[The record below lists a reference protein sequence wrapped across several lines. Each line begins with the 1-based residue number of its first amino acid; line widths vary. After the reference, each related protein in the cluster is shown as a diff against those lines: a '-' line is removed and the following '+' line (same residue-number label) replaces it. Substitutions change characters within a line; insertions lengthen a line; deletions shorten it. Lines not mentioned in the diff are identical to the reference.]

1 MSEPL
6 LIRGAR
12 LLSMAPGVGEQA
24 ADILVRNGRI
34 VAIGPSI
41 EAPDTAVINAHGM
54 IALPGFVDTHR
65 HVWQTQLRTMATD
78 WSLHDYVIYM
88 RMIAS
93 TFYTADDVYL
103 GNHVGALEALDAG
116 ITTLVDHCH
125 ILNTPDHAEEAVRGL
140 QDAGIRAIFCYGT
153 YVNQPRV
160 PMDVP
165 SDPNWRADTA
175 KRLRNGRLSSDSGL
189 VRFGFAP
196 EVETMSP
203 EAVSAE
209 LSLARSLQA
218 AAISCHAGVG
228 AYDKGQR
235 TVEHL
240 GKAGLLGPDLLF
252 IHGAAFTDG
261 ELDLIRSS
269 GGGISATPET
279 ELQMGM
285 GFPVAQRAFERG
297 VKVGLGVDIV
307 SNYSGDMFMP
317 MRLGLQA
324 TRGLR
329 NLENYE
335 RKGKAPLRI
344 GPPAADI
351 LRMATLGGA
360 EAIRMESQIGS
371 LEVGKRADIILV
383 RTDALHMTPAHDAV
397 GALVLNARPSDID
410 TVLVDGRAVKRN
422 GTLVAGDWPAIRK
435 RFTDSCTR
443 IVAGVRSVD
452 TAQASANFRARW
464 GDRLA

>member
-1 MSEPL
+1 MTEAL

-12 LLSMAPGVGEQA
+12 LVSMAPRAGEQVS
-24 ADILVRNGRI
+24 DILVDSGRI
-34 VAIGPSI
+34 VAIGPSLQ
-41 EAPDTAVINAHGM
+41 APGAAVIDAHGM
-54 IALPGFVDTHR
+54 IAAPGFVDTHR
-65 HVWQTQLRTMATD
+65 HVWQTQLRTIATD
-78 WSLHDYVIYM
+78 WSLYDYVVYM

-116 ITTLVDHCH
+116 VTTLVDHCH
-125 ILNTPDHAEEAVRGL
+125 IINTPDHAEEAVRGL
-140 QDAGIRAIFCYGT
+140 EDAGIRAIFCYGT

-160 PMDVP
+160 SMDVP
-165 SDPNWRADTA
+165 ADPNWRAEAAT
-175 KRLRNGRLSSDSGL
+175 RLRHGRLSSDGGL

-196 EVETMSP
+196 EIETMSP
-203 EAVSAE
+203 ETVRAE
-209 LSLARSLQA
+209 LSLARSLDA
-218 AAISCHAGVG
+218 VAISCHAGTG
-228 AYDKGQR
+228 AYDRGLR
-235 TVEHL
+235 TVERL
-240 GKAGLLGPDLLF
+240 GEAGLLGPDLLF
-252 IHGAAFTDG
+252 VHGAAFTDG
-261 ELDLIRSS
+261 ELGLIRSS
-269 GGGISATPET
+269 GGGLSVTPET

-285 GFPVAQRAFERG
+285 GFPVAQRAYELG

-344 GPPAADI
+344 GPPAADL

-360 EAIRMESQIGS
+360 EAIRMERQIGS

-410 TVLVDGRAVKRN
+410 MVLVDGRAVKKD
-422 GTLVAGDWPAIRK
+422 GKLVAGHWPTIRK
-435 RFTDSCTR
+435 RFTDSCAR
-443 IVAGVRSVD
+443 IVEGVRSVD
-452 TAQASANFRARW
+452 PTEHAANFRARW
-464 GDRLA
+464 GDQLA